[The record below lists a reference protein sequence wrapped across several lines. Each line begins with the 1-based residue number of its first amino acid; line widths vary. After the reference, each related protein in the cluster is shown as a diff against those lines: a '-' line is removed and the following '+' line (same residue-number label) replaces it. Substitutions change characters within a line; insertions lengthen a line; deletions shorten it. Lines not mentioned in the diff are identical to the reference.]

1 MASNITRK
9 ALLIAATLASLA
21 FGASQAGALASSL
34 PGASGGQSGILAP
47 SASPY
52 ALLAP
57 VTISRDPN
65 EGRAAFQGR
74 ASLCKAGETEIA
86 TDFGW
91 RCRPNW

>member
-1 MASNITRK
+1 MARNDIGK
-9 ALLIAATLASLA
+9 ALFIVATAASLA
-21 FGASQAGALASSL
+21 FCAPHAGALASSL
-34 PGASGGQSGILAP
+34 PGASGGQSGVLAP
-47 SASPY
+47 AASPY

-74 ASLCKAGETEIA
+74 ASLCRPGETEVA

-91 RCRPNW
+91 RCKPDR

>member
-1 MASNITRK
+1 MTLNNFGRSLFI
-9 ALLIAATLASLA
+9 IAAFAL
-21 FGASQAGALASSL
+21 GAAQAGASASSL
-34 PGASGGQSGILAP
+34 PGANGGGGGVLAP
-47 SASPY
+47 AASPY

-74 ASLCKAGETEIA
+74 GSTCRYGEVEVA

-91 RCRPNW
+91 RCRPDR